1 MSVYKLIRIGMVL
14 ALIVSINTLG
24 LAQSKVLKQ
33 TATAQTEEAT
43 NPSIDPVEDVD
54 RRVDKK
60 HKKFKK
66 GKAKRKGAKGKGAKG
81 KAKKYQKGNHPGKG
95 HAYGK
100 YKESKEHKKAK
111 SKTKQFTIEDRR
123 ERKIGSNNNKKRKLE
138 KGTTESVRKSRKSIP
153 TKEN

>member
-1 MSVYKLIRIGMVL
+1 MTMSVYKLIRIGTVL

-54 RRVDKK
+54 RRVDKQ

-66 GKAKRKGAKGKGAKG
+66 GKAKRKGAKGKAKRHR
-81 KAKKYQKGNHPGKG
+81 KGNHPGKG

-100 YKESKEHKKAK
+100 NKNSKEHKKAK